1 MSDLI
6 TKQSDLIKDQFERL
20 SKKAKTAGVEA
31 ELLVNGG
38 ESLKISFQN
47 GKMDEYK
54 SSNTQIAGWRVVRG
68 SAQGYSF
75 TENLSGEALER
86 SFDDAVANSK
96 VGDGGGK
103 AIPLAE
109 PTGLQ
114 DEMGDLYKPEE
125 IAMEKKM
132 EIAKALEG
140 QPRAMDARITRVPY
154 SGYSEGSSF
163 RRILNTRGLDR
174 NFRANY
180 YSGYSYVLAKA
191 GEQSKMAGDS
201 FFARKFSDIDAGT
214 TTKRAVEDA
223 LARLGGKQAATGT
236 YTVLLDR
243 DAVQNLMDFFAAA
256 MSAKTVADGMSPL
269 KGRLGQ
275 DVASK
280 LVHIEDDPFDRR
292 AYGARPFDDEGTAS
306 GKTTLVSN
314 GRLETYFSN
323 LETAQKLG
331 QKNTGHASRSPAGEM
346 GAGSSN
352 LIMRLGTQ
360 SREEL
365 KKAAPKVLWLRSF
378 EGGLHSG
385 FKSASGDFS
394 LPAEGFMIENGV
406 EVGAVDQFVVSG
418 NLYDLL
424 KDVVGVGNDYGP
436 ITSSI
441 LVPDLLIEKLS
452 IAGA

>member
-1 MSDLI
+1 M
-6 TKQSDLIKDQFERL
+6 SDLIKDQFERL
-20 SKKAKTAGVEA
+20 AKKAKTAGVEA

-75 TENLSGEALER
+75 TENLSAEALER

-96 VGDGGGK
+96 VGEAGGA

-109 PTGLQ
+109 SSGLA
-114 DEMGDLYKPEE
+114 DDMGDLYMPEE

-140 QPRAMDARITRVPY
+140 QPRARDSRITRVPY

-163 RRILNTRGLDR
+163 RRVLNTKGLDR
-174 NFRANY
+174 HFRVNY
-180 YSGYSYVLAKA
+180 YSGYSYVLAKV
-191 GEQSKMAGDS
+191 GEESKMAGDS
-201 FFARKFSDIDAGT
+201 FFARKFSDIDFAS
-214 TTKRAVEDA
+214 TTKRATEEA
-223 LARLGGKQAATGT
+223 IAQLGSKQAATGS
-236 YTVLLDR
+236 YTVLLHR
-243 DAVQNLMDFFAAA
+243 DAVEQLMGPLSAAL
-256 MSAKTVADGMSPL
+256 SAKAIADGMSPL
-269 KGRLGQ
+269 KGRVGQ
-275 DVASK
+275 DIASK
-280 LVHIEDDPFDRR
+280 LVHIVDDPFDRR
-292 AYGARPFDDEGTAS
+292 GLGARPFDDEGTAS
-306 GKTTLVSN
+306 EKTTLISN
-314 GRLETYFSN
+314 GRLETYLSN

-346 GAGSSN
+346 DAGSSN

-365 KKAAPKVLWLRSF
+365 KKAAPKVLWVRAF
-378 EGGLHSG
+378 TGGTHSG
-385 FKSASGDFS
+385 YKAASGDFAF
-394 LPAEGFMIENGV
+394 PAEGFLIENGMQ
-406 EVGAVDQFVVSG
+406 VGPVDQFVVSG
-418 NLYDLL
+418 NLFDVFMG
-424 KDVVGVGNDYGP
+424 VVGVGNDYGP
-436 ITSSI
+436 ITSST

-452 IAGA
+452 VAGA